1 MIKFI
6 NLISGSHLIVG
17 SGLSSCT
24 AAVTRSQ
31 PFELC
36 GRSVTLLDTPGFDDS
51 SVSDTDILKMIAL
64 YLAAMI
70 SDFRVGGS
78 SRKNFNMFRKL
89 CGKKTLQNV
98 IILTN
103 MWGEVTPERGAARE
117 LELATDDLLFKPL
130 LDDGARMLRNEN
142 TIESAQATIM
152 SLFGNRPY
160 ALRIQEELVDE
171 HKDIAE
177 TEAGQELGREL
188 AGFVKK
194 HRAQLAEV
202 QKELREALRAK
213 DVQAKIEL
221 EQTRKELEARI
232 SRAEHDRAR
241 LSTEYAEEKRKV
253 DDLVQG
259 AMASIRA
266 EDRNRAERQ
275 EELRRMTRLAEVST
289 AERDMWQ
296 RESCRLEEERRTEVF
311 TAVGKVLDE
320 VIGYVLSFAL
330 HAL

>member
-1 MIKFI
+1 
-6 NLISGSHLIVG
+6 
-17 SGLSSCT
+17 
-24 AAVTRSQ
+24 
-31 PFELC
+31 
-36 GRSVTLLDTPGFDDS
+36 
-51 SVSDTDILKMIAL
+51 MIAI
-64 YLAAMI
+64 YLAAMYEQGIKLSGIIYMHRI

-89 CGKKTLQNV
+89 CGKKALQNV

-117 LELATDDLLFKPL
+117 LELATDDQLFKPI
-130 LDDGARMLRNEN
+130 LDHGARMVRNEN
-142 TIESAQATIM
+142 TAESAQVLIL
-152 SLFGNRPY
+152 SLIENRPC

-177 TEAGQELGREL
+177 TEAGQEVGREL
-188 AGFVKK
+188 AELVKK

-221 EQTRKELEARI
+221 EQTRKELGARI

-275 EELRRMTRLAEVST
+275 EELRRMTRLAAASN
-289 AERDMWQ
+289 AEREMWQ
-296 RESCRLEEERRTEVF
+296 RESRRLEEERRAGVF
-311 TAVGKVLDE
+311 TAIGKVLDE
-320 VIGYVLSFAL
+320 VLGFALSYAL